1 MQAANKALSK
11 LSAAPGAAGAA
22 GIAAGIAAA
31 VTSKPAQG
39 FNFGSSP
46 GFSLSGVHA
55 CVC

>member
-22 GIAAGIAAA
+22 GIAAAA
-31 VTSKPAQG
+31 TSKPARG